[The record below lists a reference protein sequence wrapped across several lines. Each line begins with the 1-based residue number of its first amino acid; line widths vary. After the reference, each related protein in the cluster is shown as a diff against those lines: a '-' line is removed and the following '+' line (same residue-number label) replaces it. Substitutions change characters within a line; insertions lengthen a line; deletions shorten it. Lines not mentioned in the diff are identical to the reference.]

1 MQRKKPTVKQLGN
14 FVLNVYNKMR
24 EIERI
29 AMGNSQAFLQYLEM
43 TGELDKF
50 NDYLKEKVKGQDN
63 EGRKEHKKG
72 KKKQTK
78 RMKLL
83 MKLMVTHLVKVLV
96 LKKANLVHLMVT
108 VSLEKVVL
116 DTMVPL
122 KSSKK
127 SVTKLWQLLLLFKR
141 LFLK

>member
-14 FVLNVYNKMR
+14 FVLSVYDKMR
-24 EIERI
+24 QIERI

-50 NDYLKEKVKGQDN
+50 NDHLKEKVKGQDN

-78 RMKLL
+78 GSRATK
-83 MKLMVTHLVKVLV
+83 TG
-96 LKKANLVHLMVT
+96 
-108 VSLEKVVL
+108 
-116 DTMVPL
+116 
-122 KSSKK
+122 SKT
-127 SVTKLWQLLLLFKR
+127 S
-141 LFLK
+141 